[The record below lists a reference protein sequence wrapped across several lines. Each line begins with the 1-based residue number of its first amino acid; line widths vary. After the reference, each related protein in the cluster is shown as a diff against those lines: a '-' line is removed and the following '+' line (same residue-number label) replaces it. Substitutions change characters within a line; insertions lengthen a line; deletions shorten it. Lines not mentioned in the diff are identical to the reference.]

1 MNKNKLTAVFKERL
15 CCELLQQ
22 IKNGNNTF
30 YKLKKIL
37 PEIDSR
43 FGDRELRS
51 ALRFGCKEWLVYGV
65 KNRYKFILT
74 GKTYS
79 YKVV

>member
-1 MNKNKLTAVFKERL
+1 MNKIRLTAVFKERL

-43 FGDRELRS
+43 FGDRELI
-51 ALRFGCKEWLVYGV
+51 LVG
-65 KNRYKFILT
+65 
-74 GKTYS
+74 S
-79 YKVV
+79 